1 MEEGAQIH
9 TRRKQKKQLQSERLE
24 REEARGQTGESLL
37 NVCPDDTVLERGGAG
52 ELEETISLTMILQ
65 ELRDFRRDNSDQ
77 LKEIKE
83 DIQKTNNR
91 LEEAE
96 ERIVGLEERSQNTE
110 SVMAEFLKLQS
121 QLDERITDQEGSS
134 RWNNIRIY
142 GVAEGAEGS

>member
-37 NVCPDDTVLERGGAG
+37 NVCPDDTVLERGGTG
-52 ELEETISLTMILQ
+52 ELKETVSLAMILQ

-83 DIQKTNNR
+83 DIQKTNN
-91 LEEAE
+91 
-96 ERIVGLEERSQNTE
+96 
-110 SVMAEFLKLQS
+110 
-121 QLDERITDQEGSS
+121 
-134 RWNNIRIY
+134 
-142 GVAEGAEGS
+142 